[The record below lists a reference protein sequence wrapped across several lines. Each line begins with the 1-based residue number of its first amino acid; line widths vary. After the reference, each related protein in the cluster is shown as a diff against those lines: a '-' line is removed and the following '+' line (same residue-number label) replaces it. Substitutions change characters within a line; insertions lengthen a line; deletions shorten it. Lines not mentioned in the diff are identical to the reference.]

1 MRLRLPS
8 LREWREKRGLT
19 QQELANRIGSARD
32 TISKWETGERGA
44 QPTNAQRLADVL
56 KVEVRDL
63 TSQPLRE
70 WALVVPEEEF
80 DRWIESA
87 NLDQVLTINGELS
100 AAAREEE
107 GGSARHRYIVSRI
120 SKVVDRFNKI
130 AGPFEL
136 VETSRSRKEK
146 EEKAATRAA
155 QDTQENVG

>member
-1 MRLRLPS
+1 MRLKLPS
-8 LREWREKRGLT
+8 LRAWREHRGLT

-44 QPTNAQRLADVL
+44 QPANAQKLADVL
-56 KVEVRDL
+56 NVEVQEL

-70 WALVVPEEEF
+70 WALVAPDGEF

-87 NLDQVLTINGELS
+87 TLDQVLTLNGELS

-120 SKVVDRFNKI
+120 SKVVDRFNTI

-146 EEKAATRAA
+146 EAKAAARAA
-155 QDTQENVG
+155 QEAREKAG